1 MEDEESVEEQNLKK
15 KYLDS
20 YRQKNSKEKRIIEKK
35 DEKWKKTK

>member
-1 MEDEESVEEQNLKK
+1 MEEQNLKK

-20 YRQKNSKEKRIIEKK
+20 YRQKNNKEKRIIEKK